1 MNMTLD
7 AKIES
12 ILFFKNQPMTFK
24 ELAKIFNINESEIK
38 SSLES
43 LKKNLEGRGVQLVFS
58 ENEVTLATHSEMSAM
73 IEAMTKEELMK
84 DLSKAALETLSIIV
98 YKGPISRSELDYIR
112 GVNSQF
118 ILRALTIRGLVE
130 KKTNPKDERTFIYE
144 PSLDLLKFLGINS
157 KEEIPQY
164 QDVQNQLDDFINQKE
179 ENKEDGNTETETH

>member
-1 MNMTLD
+1 MTLD